1 MPRSLSSRKIYS
13 VPSFKKLC
21 RPLVDILSRCP
32 LLGETPGSGQ
42 SFGHS
47 PMETPGSGQSFGH
60 SPVAFSRTVAA
71 ETVQSPRLVSS

>member
-47 PMETPGSGQSFGH
+47 P
-60 SPVAFSRTVAA
+60 VAFSRTVAA